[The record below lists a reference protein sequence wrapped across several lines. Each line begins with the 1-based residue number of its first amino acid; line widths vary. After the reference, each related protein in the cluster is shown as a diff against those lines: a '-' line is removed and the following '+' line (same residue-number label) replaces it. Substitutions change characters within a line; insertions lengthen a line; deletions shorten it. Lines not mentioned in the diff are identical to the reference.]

1 MDIPEIFL
9 LTSQLRKAAEALWLL
24 SMEIA
29 ASGRRAYPQASWQ
42 PPSPPGEERLLSPL
56 EDLQRNAERLLHV
69 LKELEAPPQGPPQ
82 RETASLTR
90 KIEGFIHLCQ
100 ALREQI
106 TTSPPPASLDA
117 PYGAGAPKGPPP
129 AVSAVM
135 AVESARRLA
144 DDITSLLLW
153 QANVAGR
160 RDI

>member
-9 LTSQLRKAAEALWLL
+9 LTSQMRKAAEALWRL

-29 ASGRRAYPQASWQ
+29 SSGRRAYPQASWQ
-42 PPSPPGEERLLSPL
+42 VPSSPEEERLLPPL
-56 EDLQRNAERLLHV
+56 EDLQRHAERLLQV
-69 LKELEAPPQGPPQ
+69 LKELEAPSHGLSQ

-100 ALREQI
+100 ALRDQI
-106 TTSPPPASLDA
+106 TTPLPPASLDA
-117 PYGAGAPKGPPP
+117 PYGAGAPKGPPLV
-129 AVSAVM
+129 VSAVI

-160 RDI
+160 RGI